1 MTRLTIVAMTAL
13 LPVNLTIFLSQG
25 SLLMILDLFLDV
37 ASTSKG
43 VGAIRSVRDICQ
55 YYPDIQTSI

>member
-1 MTRLTIVAMTAL
+1 MKNRLSHGPGLYIC
-13 LPVNLTIFLSQG
+13 F
-25 SLLMILDLFLDV
+25 LDLFLDV